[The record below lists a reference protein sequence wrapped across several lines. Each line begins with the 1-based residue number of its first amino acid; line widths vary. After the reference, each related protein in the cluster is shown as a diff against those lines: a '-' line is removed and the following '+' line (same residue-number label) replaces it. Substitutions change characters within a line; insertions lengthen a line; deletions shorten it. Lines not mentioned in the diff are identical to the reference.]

1 MKLDDYRKCFDLHRD
16 QFIALHNIPGD
27 KLHENVRYE
36 KIADVTR
43 VDLGNNQYF
52 FFNGGQLKMIYISDE
67 TLTKEIWREF
77 ENLTNTNTPE
87 KIARS
92 RAGKTSNQLIFA
104 GQGFSA
110 SIHKDNVDFIEIYSA
125 CPLQHY
131 LKNIYE
137 EPQPFIR

>member
-87 KIARS
+87 K
-92 RAGKTSNQLIFA
+92 N
-104 GQGFSA
+104 
-110 SIHKDNVDFIEIYSA
+110 
-125 CPLQHY
+125 
-131 LKNIYE
+131 
-137 EPQPFIR
+137 